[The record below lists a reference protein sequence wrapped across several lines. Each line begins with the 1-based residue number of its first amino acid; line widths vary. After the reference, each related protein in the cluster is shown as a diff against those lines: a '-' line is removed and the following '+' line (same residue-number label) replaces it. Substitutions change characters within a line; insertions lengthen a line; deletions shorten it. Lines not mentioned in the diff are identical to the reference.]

1 MWYNSS
7 GSLKQEQY
15 DLLIFD
21 TAGRLHVDEEL
32 MDELADVKK
41 IVCPV
46 IKHFYNLIMANIPPN
61 QEKIKLRSILT
72 AHDIQ
77 VIDEQD
83 GTLIIY
89 IENQKVATFK
99 KPTYKLRQDLSKLN
113 RKERLYIE
121 MTIEC
126 ESLFETA
133 QEV

>member
-1 MWYNSS
+1 MIGTILLNYNENVRQVEEEEKSRF
-7 GSLKQEQY
+7 LKGFLEQCFE
-15 DLLIFD
+15 D
-21 TAGRLHVDEEL
+21 AP
-32 MDELADVKK
+32 ELAEQIASIWEVDG
-41 IVCPV
+41 P
-46 IKHFYNLIMANIPPN
+46 LPAP
-61 QEKIKLRSILT
+61 QKIKLRSILT

-113 RKERLYIE
+113 RKERLDIE

>member
-1 MWYNSS
+1 MIGTILLNYNENVRQVEEEEKSRF
-7 GSLKQEQY
+7 LKGFLEQCFE
-15 DLLIFD
+15 D
-21 TAGRLHVDEEL
+21 AP
-32 MDELADVKK
+32 ELAEQIASIWEVDG
-41 IVCPV
+41 P
-46 IKHFYNLIMANIPPN
+46 LPAP
-61 QEKIKLRSILT
+61 QKIKLRSILT

-99 KPTYKLRQDLSKLN
+99 KPTYKLKQDLSKLN
-113 RKERLYIE
+113 RKERVYIE

>member
-1 MWYNSS
+1 MIGTILLNYNENVRQVEEEEKSRF
-7 GSLKQEQY
+7 LKGFLEQCFE
-15 DLLIFD
+15 D
-21 TAGRLHVDEEL
+21 AP
-32 MDELADVKK
+32 ELAEQIASIWEVDG
-41 IVCPV
+41 P
-46 IKHFYNLIMANIPPN
+46 LPAP
-61 QEKIKLRSILT
+61 QKIKLRSILT

-99 KPTYKLRQDLSKLN
+99 KPTYKLKQDLSKLN

>member
-1 MWYNSS
+1 MIGTILLNYNENVRQVEEEEKSRF
-7 GSLKQEQY
+7 LKGFLEQCFE
-15 DLLIFD
+15 D
-21 TAGRLHVDEEL
+21 AP
-32 MDELADVKK
+32 ELAEQIASIWEVDG
-41 IVCPV
+41 P
-46 IKHFYNLIMANIPPN
+46 LPAP
-61 QEKIKLRSILT
+61 QKIKLRSILT